1 MTTFFLLQLSV
12 CLPLQTTLTVDGQ
25 GVIPVQHKQ
34 LSQKAGLTTCFN
46 QLGPTNDDTPPIC
59 ENRHRQCLL
68 DTLLEMKNPV
78 QYKRSHEEGK
88 GDTQNT

>member
-34 LSQKAGLTTCFN
+34 LSQKAGLTTCFS
-46 QLGPTNDDTPPIC
+46 QLGPTNDDTPPYVKTDIA
-59 ENRHRQCLL
+59 NVFWIHSW
-68 DTLLEMKNPV
+68 K
-78 QYKRSHEEGK
+78 
-88 GDTQNT
+88 